1 MPPIRGT
8 RRLRMLKLARF
19 ICAVGFVAL
28 AILGAPAIGA
38 QQPPYLHAL
47 SDLRDARAHL
57 QRPNHGALQQ
67 QEQDAVSEIDK
78 AIQEIK
84 AASIDDGKNIDDHV
98 AVDEHLEW
106 GGRLRRANE
115 LLGKA
120 FSDIDKEEDNP
131 ETHGL
136 KRRALEHINA
146 ARSHVREALALVH

>member
-1 MPPIRGT
+1 MF
-8 RRLRMLKLARF
+8 KQARF
-19 ICAVGFVAL
+19 LWIFGFAAL
-28 AILGAPAIGA
+28 AIFAASPIEA
-38 QQPPYLHAL
+38 QQHPAYLHAL

-67 QEQDAVSEIDK
+67 QEQDAISEIDK
-78 AIQEIK
+78 AIHEIK

-131 ETHGL
+131 EAHGL
-136 KRRALEHINA
+136 KRRSLEHINA
-146 ARSHVREALALVH
+146 ARAHVREALELVH

>member
-1 MPPIRGT
+1 MF
-8 RRLRMLKLARF
+8 KLVRF
-19 ICAVGFVAL
+19 VCVLGFVAL
-28 AILGAPAIGA
+28 AIPAIGA
-38 QQPPYLHAL
+38 QQHPAY
-47 SDLRDARAHL
+47 L

-67 QEQDAVSEIDK
+67 QEQDAISEIDK
-78 AIQEIK
+78 AIHEIK

-98 AVDEHLEW
+98 AVDDHLEW

-146 ARSHVREALALVH
+146 ARGHVREAMDLVH

>member
-1 MPPIRGT
+1 MRSIRRA
-8 RRLRMLKLARF
+8 RRLLMFKLVRF
-19 ICAVGFVAL
+19 LCVLGFVAL
-28 AILGAPAIGA
+28 AIPPIGA
-38 QQPPYLHAL
+38 QQHPAYLRAL

-67 QEQDAVSEIDK
+67 QEQDAISEIDK
-78 AIQEIK
+78 AIHEIK
-84 AASIDDGKNIDDHV
+84 AASIDDGKNIDDHL

-146 ARSHVREALALVH
+146 ARAHVREAMDLVH

>member
-1 MPPIRGT
+1 MF
-8 RRLRMLKLARF
+8 KLARF
-19 ICAVGFVAL
+19 VWLLGFAAL
-28 AILGAPAIGA
+28 AIFSVSPIEA
-38 QQPPYLHAL
+38 QQHPAYLHAL

-78 AIQEIK
+78 AIHEIK

-131 ETHGL
+131 ESHGL

-146 ARSHVREALALVH
+146 ARAHVHEAMDLVH

>member
-1 MPPIRGT
+1 MF
-8 RRLRMLKLARF
+8 KLVRF
-19 ICAVGFVAL
+19 ICVLGFVAL
-28 AILGAPAIGA
+28 AIPAIGA
-38 QQPPYLHAL
+38 QQHPAYLHAL

-67 QEQDAVSEIDK
+67 QEQDAISEIDK
-78 AIQEIK
+78 AIHEIK

-98 AVDEHLEW
+98 AVDDHLEW

-146 ARSHVREALALVH
+146 ARGHVREAMDLVH

>member
-1 MPPIRGT
+1 MF
-8 RRLRMLKLARF
+8 KLARF
-19 ICAVGFVAL
+19 VWLLGFAAL
-28 AILGAPAIGA
+28 AILGVSPIEA
-38 QQPPYLHAL
+38 QQHPAYLHAL

-67 QEQDAVSEIDK
+67 QEQDAISEIDK
-78 AIQEIK
+78 AIHEIK
-84 AASIDDGKNIDDHV
+84 AASIDDGKNIDDHL

-146 ARSHVREALALVH
+146 ARAHVHEAIELVH